1 MESLRTLLDRLRGSL
16 LLVPLV
22 VVIASI
28 ALARLT
34 IYVDRDPMRLADL
47 PGVLTISP
55 SGGRAIAAA
64 VAGATITVA
73 AIVLSITALSSQ
85 IAATQYSPRSVAG
98 FVEDRVQK
106 LVMGLVTGTFAFS
119 LLVLAE
125 LGGAGNPDLNGHPSL
140 SVTMTLVLGVASV
153 IAIVGY
159 LDHSLRR
166 MRIDAVVRRIAEAT
180 VEGFRREHRREG
192 GPLSEEAGVP
202 SGDSHRVV
210 AERTGWVRSIDAERL
225 AARLPSEVSVRVEV
239 RVGEAISPGD
249 LLATIWSGPGAQH
262 PVWERLIEGA
272 VTVGRDRSVATDPG
286 YGMRQLVDIGL
297 RALSPGVN
305 DPTTAVDVIQHLK
318 LPLREILLLDAPP
331 RVFRGPRQQR
341 VFLPEAPSRS
351 ARVHSALS
359 ELRLAASRQPA
370 VLRTMLEIISDLVG
384 ELEAADLE
392 GRTAAL
398 IEEADLVVRVAQ
410 DSGLPDSDLDRILV
424 AGKRLHLYEEPSR
437 DETRHAPSRRA
448 DE

>member
-1 MESLRTLLDRLRGSL
+1 MESLRSFLDRLRGSL

-22 VVIASI
+22 VVGVSI

-34 IYVDRDPMRLADL
+34 IYIDRDSGRLANV

-73 AIVLSITALSSQ
+73 AIVFSITALSSQ

-106 LVMGLVTGTFAFS
+106 LVMGLVAGTFAFA

-125 LGGAGNPDLNGHPSL
+125 LGGATNPDVSSSPSL
-140 SVTMTLVLGVASV
+140 SVTMTLILGVASV
-153 IAIVGY
+153 IAIVAY

-180 VEGFRREHRREG
+180 VEGVRREHRREG
-192 GPLSEEAGVP
+192 ASASEEAGVP
-202 SGDSHRVV
+202 SGEAHRVV
-210 AERTGWVRSIDAERL
+210 AQRIGWVRSIDAERL
-225 AARLPSEVSVRVEV
+225 ASRLPPGVSVRVEV
-239 RVGEAISPGD
+239 RVGEAISSGD
-249 LLATIWSGPGAQH
+249 LLATIWADSVTRPSG
-262 PVWERLIEGA
+262 WERLIGSA
-272 VTVGRDRSVATDPG
+272 VKVGRDRWVTTDPD

-318 LPLREILLLDAPP
+318 LPLREILLLDAPT

-351 ARVHSALS
+351 ARVHAALG
-359 ELRLAASRQPA
+359 ELRLAATRQPA

-384 ELEAADLE
+384 ELEAADLA

-398 IEEADLVVRVAQ
+398 VEEASLVVRVVR
-410 DSGLPDSDLDRILV
+410 DSGLADSDLDRILV
-424 AGKRLHLYEEPSR
+424 AARRLDLP
-437 DETRHAPSRRA
+437 DESNRGET
-448 DE
+448 

>member
-1 MESLRTLLDRLRGSL
+1 MESLRAFLDRLRGSL
-16 LLVPLV
+16 LLVPLI

-34 IYVDRDPMRLADL
+34 IYIDRDPGRLADV
-47 PGVLTISP
+47 PGVLTISAT
-55 SGGRAIAAA
+55 GGRAIAAA

-73 AIVLSITALSSQ
+73 AIVLSIAALSSQ

-98 FVEDRVQK
+98 FIEDRVQK
-106 LVMGLVTGTFAFS
+106 LVMGLVTGTFAFA

-125 LGGAGNPDLNGHPSL
+125 LGGAASPETTSSPSL
-140 SVTMTLVLGVASV
+140 SVTTTLVLGVASV

-180 VEGFRREHRREG
+180 VEGVRREHRREG
-192 GPLSEEAGVP
+192 ASASEEAGVP
-202 SGDSHRVV
+202 SGEARRVV
-210 AERTGWVRSIDAERL
+210 AQRIGWVRSIDAGRL
-225 AARLPSEVSVRVEV
+225 AATLPPEVSVRVEV
-239 RVGEAISPGD
+239 RVGEAISTGD
-249 LLATIWSGPGAQH
+249 LLATIWPGPTTRPLG
-262 PVWERLIEGA
+262 WERLIESA
-272 VTVGRDRSVATDPG
+272 VRVGRDRSVTTDPG

-318 LPLREILLLDAPP
+318 LPLREILLLDAPT

-351 ARVHSALS
+351 AWVHAALG

-370 VLRTMLEIISDLVG
+370 VLRTMLEIISDLVD
-384 ELEAADLE
+384 ELEIADLE

-398 IEEADLVVRVAQ
+398 VEEAKLVIGVARA
-410 DSGLPDSDLDRILV
+410 SELPDADLDRVLV
-424 AGKRLHLYEEPSR
+424 AGKRLGLHPEPSPGEMKEAVR
-437 DETRHAPSRRA
+437 QRTDP
-448 DE
+448 

>member
-1 MESLRTLLDRLRGSL
+1 MEGLRTILDRLRRSL
-16 LLVPLV
+16 LLVPLI
-22 VVIASI
+22 VVIVSMAV
-28 ALARLT
+28 ARLT
-34 IYVDRDPMRLADL
+34 IYIDRNPDKLL
-47 PGVLTISP
+47 NIPGILTISP
-55 SGGRAIAAA
+55 AGGRAIAAA

-106 LVMGLVTGTFAFS
+106 LVMGLVAGTFAYA

-125 LGGAGNPDLNGHPSL
+125 LGGVVTSTVETYRSL
-140 SVTMTLVLGVASV
+140 SVTMVLVLGVASV

-180 VEGFRREHRREG
+180 VYGVRRVHRREG
-192 GPLSEEAGVP
+192 VSPSNEAGVP
-202 SGDSHRVV
+202 SGESHRVV
-210 AERTGWVRSIDAERL
+210 ARRTGWVRSIDAERL
-225 AARLPSEVSVRVEV
+225 AARLPPEVSVRVEV
-239 RVGEAISPGD
+239 RVGEAISSGD
-249 LLATIWSGPGAQH
+249 LLATIWHGAVTRPSG
-262 PVWERLIEGA
+262 WERLIESA
-272 VTVGRDRSVATDPG
+272 VRVGRVRSISTDPG

-305 DPTTAVDVIQHLK
+305 DPTTAVDAIQHLK
-318 LPLREILLLDAPP
+318 LPLREILVLDAPT
-331 RVFRGPRQQR
+331 RIFRGPRQQR

-351 ARVHSALS
+351 AWIHEALG

-398 IEEADLVVRVAQ
+398 IEEAKLVVRVAR
-410 DSGLPDSDLDRILV
+410 DSGLPDADLDRILI
-424 AGKRLHLYEEPSR
+424 AGKRLGLR
-437 DETRHAPSRRA
+437 DEPNHENTEEATPGRTDS
-448 DE
+448 

>member
-1 MESLRTLLDRLRGSL
+1 MEGLRTILDRLRRSL
-16 LLVPLV
+16 LLVPLI
-22 VVIASI
+22 VVIVSMAV
-28 ALARLT
+28 ARLT
-34 IYVDRDPMRLADL
+34 IYIDRNPDKLL
-47 PGVLTISP
+47 NIPGILTISP
-55 SGGRAIAAA
+55 AGGRAIAAA

-106 LVMGLVTGTFAFS
+106 LVMGLVAGTFAYA

-125 LGGAGNPDLNGHPSL
+125 LGGVVTSTVETYRSL
-140 SVTMTLVLGVASV
+140 SVTMVLVLGVASV

-180 VEGFRREHRREG
+180 VYGVRRVHRREG
-192 GPLSEEAGVP
+192 VSPSNEAGVP
-202 SGDSHRVV
+202 SGESHRVV
-210 AERTGWVRSIDAERL
+210 ARRTGWVRSIDAERL
-225 AARLPSEVSVRVEV
+225 AARLPPEVSVRVEV
-239 RVGEAISPGD
+239 RVGEAISSGD
-249 LLATIWSGPGAQH
+249 LLATIWHGAVTRPSG
-262 PVWERLIEGA
+262 WERLIESA
-272 VTVGRDRSVATDPG
+272 VRVGRVRSISTDPG

-305 DPTTAVDVIQHLK
+305 DPTTAVDAIQHLK
-318 LPLREILLLDAPP
+318 LPLREILVLD
-331 RVFRGPRQQR
+331 

-351 ARVHSALS
+351 AWIHEALG

-398 IEEADLVVRVAQ
+398 IEEAKLVVRVAR
-410 DSGLPDSDLDRILV
+410 DSGLPDADLDRILI
-424 AGKRLHLYEEPSR
+424 AGKRLGLR
-437 DETRHAPSRRA
+437 DEPNHENTEEATPGRTDS
-448 DE
+448 